1 MKKYIAPEMEI
12 FNMQIEST
20 LLAGSVTLTP
30 NPWEGTGDAGSRMF
44 EDDGIDILM
53 GEDFDKLF
61 GI

>member
-1 MKKYIAPEMEI
+1 
-12 FNMQIEST
+12 MQIEST

-61 GI
+61 GM